1 MTSQIYDDSSEK
13 FNNDT
18 NKYDYNNYDREVNES
33 NGNSYHHLRA
43 DDDDYPRLESTVSA
57 SYRSTLNDQSQH
69 FSDQYANFEARPS
82 FSRESKCFEKSFE
95 VDFNDDSSHAK
106 HHKKERNVCSTDE
119 YKNEGKSDF
128 SDKLGYFDST
138 KGGLDYDQRYREE
151 RLSNKQRESWYS
163 GEREAKILD
172 QDKLRKIDPFM
183 NNDANKYSNAEENG
197 NEIDKSGIK
206 NDRKPTDDQK
216 DDNYVM
222 KSFTNSKPI
231 DVLDSRVVQDRLDLI
246 AHKES
251 LFEATREIKAITQ
264 FMCKV
269 DQHIVDE
276 ADIDIK
282 ALRSYQHLLPNIR
295 INGGLRN
302 LKYPTEGEKLEKYNK
317 DLIKIIMQ
325 TFQSIAECIN
335 QRKDAYQGLVKR
347 MRETS
352 NFAIRNAIQAE
363 KLESMASISHL
374 RLILETEMKS
384 LITKTDQQLNDSES
398 VRLRLMNELEI
409 ARENIIKFQEKEIS
423 SSEESVRAVSR
434 ALLLQREGAEKEK
447 EAQQKW
453 LVEDNKRLKVEASA
467 QIEVSLLQHKI
478 YSDAQRVQYE
488 EALGLLVGDRRRL
501 EGDVE
506 KLRSDLLHSQAML
519 GSEKQS
525 NAAHRNEE
533 KINHEREMLETRSES
548 VKKQAYLKTETIS
561 ALQRA
566 KCEEERKHSEYEKK
580 ITKDREAVMTNHMM
594 DEEKSQ
600 HRFNIEKKRLIANL
614 ESKYQNQLVALKRT
628 HEQELTII
636 TKENLRLQR
645 SAARSSGAKNS
656 SDDLRRE
663 NDGRTD
669 GRARSTDSYPFNET
683 DLKMNNKDTNPGY
696 LSTRVARYG
705 SDEPEKQP
713 KNDKS
718 SLYRN
723 NIGFPAKFDENG
735 DVYQEDKIRME
746 EKNTIYDE
754 KFTINDDR
762 NVQSN
767 SINYLDDNDDDDDDD
782 SLSDDYNDK
791 KKKSLQKTNN
801 FIKNNPEKIH
811 LVDEIDKNDENEM
824 NDGNS
829 NDNVNENDYCDNDH
843 DDFYNA
849 HNHKDIDNNYVGRI
863 NNRSYQNDDDRDNID
878 LKSENEVSNDNKL
891 VFKNKC
897 QKTVS
902 KSEEYLKETTGY
914 DKVTDHV
921 NLMND
926 DSSSE
931 FISTNGTCSSY
942 VTDDV
947 KEKEGN
953 LFAYIFIFI

>member
-1 MTSQIYDDSSEK
+1 MTSQIYYDSSEE
-13 FNNDT
+13 FNNNT
-18 NKYDYNNYDREVNES
+18 NKYDYNNYDREVNGS
-33 NGNSYHHLRA
+33 NGNSSDHLRA
-43 DDDDYPRLESTVSA
+43 DDDYYPRMESTVSA
-57 SYRSTLNDQSQH
+57 SYHSTMNDQSQY

-82 FSRESKCFEKSFE
+82 FSLESKCYDKSFE
-95 VDFNDDSSHAK
+95 VDLHNDSSHAE
-106 HHKKERNVCSTDE
+106 HHKKERNVFSTDE
-119 YKNEGKSDF
+119 YKNEGISDF

-138 KGGLDYDQRYREE
+138 KGGFDYDQRYQDG
-151 RLSNKQRESWYS
+151 RLSNRQREFRCS

-183 NNDANKYSNAEENG
+183 NNDANKYSNARKNG
-197 NEIDKSGIK
+197 NEIDKSGIRK
-206 NDRKPTDDQK
+206 DRKPN
-216 DDNYVM
+216 DDNDVM

-251 LFEATREIKAITQ
+251 LFEATREIKSIMQ
-264 FMCKV
+264 FICKV

-276 ADIDIK
+276 ADIDMK

-295 INGGLRN
+295 ISGGPRN
-302 LKYPTEGEKLEKYNK
+302 LKYPTEGEKLEKCNK
-317 DLIKIIMQ
+317 DLMKIIMQ
-325 TFQSIAECIN
+325 AFQSIIECIK

-347 MRETS
+347 MRDTS

-374 RLILETEMKS
+374 RLVLENEMKS
-384 LITKTDQQLNDSES
+384 LIAKTEQQLNDSES
-398 VRLRLMNELEI
+398 VRLRLMNELET
-409 ARENIIKFQEKEIS
+409 ARENIVKFQEKEIS

-506 KLRSDLLHSQAML
+506 KLRSDLLHSQALL

-525 NAAHRNEE
+525 NAAHLNEE

-580 ITKDREAVMTNHMM
+580 ISKDREAVMTNHMM

-614 ESKYQNQLVALKRT
+614 ESKYQDQLVALKRT

-645 SAARSSGAKNS
+645 SAARFSGAKNS
-656 SDDLRRE
+656 YDDLRRE

-669 GRARSTDSYPFNET
+669 GRASSTDSCPFNET
-683 DLKMNNKDTNPGY
+683 DLKMNIKDKNPGY

-705 SDEPEKQP
+705 SDEPEK
-713 KNDKS
+713 KKTMINLLS
-718 SLYRN
+718 
-723 NIGFPAKFDENG
+723 
-735 DVYQEDKIRME
+735 ME
-746 EKNTIYDE
+746 I
-754 KFTINDDR
+754 I
-762 NVQSN
+762 
-767 SINYLDDNDDDDDDD
+767 
-782 SLSDDYNDK
+782 
-791 KKKSLQKTNN
+791 
-801 FIKNNPEKIH
+801 
-811 LVDEIDKNDENEM
+811 
-824 NDGNS
+824 
-829 NDNVNENDYCDNDH
+829 
-843 DDFYNA
+843 
-849 HNHKDIDNNYVGRI
+849 
-863 NNRSYQNDDDRDNID
+863 
-878 LKSENEVSNDNKL
+878 
-891 VFKNKC
+891 
-897 QKTVS
+897 
-902 KSEEYLKETTGY
+902 
-914 DKVTDHV
+914 
-921 NLMND
+921 
-926 DSSSE
+926 
-931 FISTNGTCSSY
+931 
-942 VTDDV
+942 
-947 KEKEGN
+947 
-953 LFAYIFIFI
+953 